1 MNPLL
6 LKPTTEYSSQLIIH
20 GRVVETAVARHADRD
35 FLQEQVRL
43 SFSRL
48 SQAYELLVLEGAGG
62 AARMSGQA
70 TGSWR
75 PTMCASSAAGA
86 ALPPRAQTRRPVLV
100 LTKRLLLLVRFP
112 IRALGGEVLQTHGP
126 AVVE

>member
-62 AARMSGQA
+62 AAEINLRDRDIANFAM
-70 TGSWR
+70 
-75 PTMCASSAAGA
+75 
-86 ALPPRAQTRRPVLV
+86 AQMADAPVVLV
-100 LTKRLLLLVRFP
+100 ADIDR
-112 IRALGGEVLQTHGP
+112 GGVFASLQRISRDR
-126 AVVE
+126 

>member
-75 PTMCASSAAGA
+75 TTMCASSAAGA

-100 LTKRLLLLVRFP
+100 LTKRLLLLVRVP
-112 IRALGGEVLQTHGP
+112 IRALGG
-126 AVVE
+126 